1 MNALEKYSEFFLV
14 NNKNIDKNKE
24 FKAFFYQDDENND
37 LKVIYDNKNFINYIL
52 NIPKEKEFIIKEK
65 IEYEILITDS
75 SFDILFYKNASNTIS
90 CILILI
96 INDIE
101 FKITNENYLEFKIEQ
116 FQNLNDKSNI
126 IYKIKQKIINFLK
139 EKKEKNE
146 LKNIESLLL
155 EEKEVNLL
163 YNKNLIFN
171 GNLNKLKSIVAKV
184 EIKTDF
190 LDFNNINE
198 NCFMNIYEI
207 LSPDYKSFLAQKFFN
222 EIPNNLLDLMLKY
235 QDVYI
240 TRDLFDEYKSK
251 KFPKKI
257 NIINIENK
265 KKINKNKKIVF
276 HVDKNK
282 KMNLNKKRFKIIF
295 KKIGNK
301 NKMNIKSRLNK
312 NIFKTNKFN
321 EIKKENDINIKV
333 NDKNNNIN
341 KNKIKIFK
349 CVNPTLKK
357 DKEFLFLVNK

>member
-1 MNALEKYSEFFLV
+1 M
-14 NNKNIDKNKE
+14 
-24 FKAFFYQDDENND
+24 
-37 LKVIYDNKNFINYIL
+37 
-52 NIPKEKEFIIKEK
+52 IKEK

-126 IYKIKQKIINFLK
+126 IYKIKQKLINFLK
-139 EKKEKNE
+139 EKKKKNE

-171 GNLNKLKSIVAKV
+171 ENLNKLKSVVAKV

-240 TRDLFDEYKSK
+240 TRDLFDEYKIK
-251 KFPKKI
+251 KYPQKI
-257 NIINIENK
+257 NNIINLENK
-265 KKINKNKKIVF
+265 EKINKSKKILF
-276 HVDKNK
+276 HIDKNK
-282 KMNLNKKRFKIIF
+282 QNNLNKKRFKIIF
-295 KKIGNK
+295 KKIRNK
-301 NKMNIKSRLNK
+301 NKNNIKLKLNK
-312 NIFKTNKFN
+312 NIFKININN
-321 EIKKENDINIKV
+321 EIKKDKV

-341 KNKIKIFK
+341 KNKINIFK
-349 CVNPTLKK
+349 CVNSNIKK
-357 DKEFLFLVNK
+357 NREFLFLVNK